1 MSLLNTASP
10 WNNEDNTPKKRTPSM
25 INTYKT
31 TIQSISPNEDAI
43 PNNIASS
50 QEIHQQRGSRV
61 NELLNK
67 MNISLDNDGSKLANF
82 NPPPQPILNQ
92 RKPDVTGKTAT
103 NELNPKELLPQNV
116 LNPIPVHSNE
126 KGNMPT
132 KMGTDMSNGVNYS
145 ANDSNLGML
154 SNYNNIY
161 NGNMTPI
168 SVPNHATPYYSKMG
182 ISNAA
187 SSSSGSMGSID
198 TKLLEKL
205 NYMIHLLE
213 EQQNEKTS
221 NITEE
226 FILYTFLGV
235 FIIYIVDSFAKSG
248 KYVR

>member
-1 MSLLNTASP
+1 MSLLNTASA
-10 WNNEDNTPKKRTPSM
+10 WNNDENVPKKRTPNM
-25 INTYKT
+25 INTFKS
-31 TIQSISPNEDAI
+31 TIQSMNDS
-43 PNNIASS
+43 SLTS
-50 QEIHQQRGSRV
+50 QEPISISAAQTIHQDRGMKV

-67 MNISLDNDGSKLANF
+67 MNLSLDDGGSKLANF

-92 RKPDVTGKTAT
+92 RKHDASGKTAT
-103 NELNPKELLPQNV
+103 NEMSPKELLPQNV
-116 LNPIPVHSNE
+116 FNPLNNE
-126 KGNMPT
+126 NGKGINL
-132 KMGTDMSNGVNYS
+132 SNGVNYS

-161 NGNMTPI
+161 NGNMTHIDTP
-168 SVPNHATPYYSKMG
+168 SHLKPYYSKMG
-182 ISNAA
+182 ISNN
-187 SSSSGSMGSID
+187 SGVTLSSGD
-198 TKLLEKL
+198 NKLLEKL

>member
-1 MSLLNTASP
+1 MSLLNTASA
-10 WNNEDNTPKKRTPSM
+10 WNNDETIPKKRTPNM
-25 INTYKT
+25 INTFKS
-31 TIQSISPNEDAI
+31 TIQSMNDVSSSSEPTSISAAQSINQDR
-43 PNNIASS
+43 SS
-50 QEIHQQRGSRV
+50 KV

-67 MNISLDNDGSKLANF
+67 MNLSLDNGGSKLANF
-82 NPPPQPILNQ
+82 NPPPQPLLNQ
-92 RKPDVTGKTAT
+92 RKPDASGKTAT
-103 NELNPKELLPQNV
+103 NELSPKELLPQNV
-116 LNPIPVHSNE
+116 FNPMDNG
-126 KGNMPT
+126 KGMNL
-132 KMGTDMSNGVNYS
+132 SNGVNYS

-168 SVPNHATPYYSKMG
+168 DTPSHLKPYYSKMG
-182 ISNAA
+182 ISNNGT
-187 SSSSGSMGSID
+187 SSSSGSID
-198 TKLLEKL
+198 NKLLEKL

-213 EQQNEKTS
+213 EQQNEKTN

>member
-10 WNNEDNTPKKRTPSM
+10 WNNEDNAPKKRTPSM
-25 INTYKT
+25 MNTFKT
-31 TIQSISPNEDAI
+31 TIQSISPNDDGL
-43 PNNIASS
+43 PNTIASS
-50 QEIHQQRGSRV
+50 QDINQQRGSRV

-92 RKPDVTGKTAT
+92 RKPDASGKTAT
-103 NELNPKELLPQNV
+103 NELTPKELLPQNI
-116 LNPIPVHSNE
+116 LNPIPIAMN
-126 KGNMPT
+126 G
-132 KMGTDMSNGVNYS
+132 MGVQKVDKPNGVNYS
-145 ANDSNLGML
+145 ANESNLGSL

-161 NGNMTPI
+161 NGNITPLH
-168 SVPNHATPYYSKMG
+168 VPNYATPYYSKMG
-182 ISNAA
+182 ISTP
-187 SSSSGSMGSID
+187 SSNSSVD
-198 TKLLEKL
+198 DKLLEKL

-213 EQQNEKTS
+213 EQQNEKTN

>member
-10 WNNEDNTPKKRTPSM
+10 WNNEDNAPKKRTPSM
-25 INTYKT
+25 MNTFKNSV
-31 TIQSISPNEDAI
+31 QSISPNEDGSS
-43 PNNIASS
+43 PNTIVSS

-92 RKPDVTGKTAT
+92 RKPDVSGKPAT
-103 NELNPKELLPQNV
+103 NELTPKELLPQNA
-116 LNPIPVHSNE
+116 LNPIHIHSN
-126 KGNMPT
+126 GANM
-132 KMGTDMSNGVNYS
+132 KMGLGESNGVNYS

-161 NGNMTPI
+161 NGNITPV
-168 SVPNHATPYYSKMG
+168 SVPTHATPYYSKMG
-182 ISNAA
+182 IMNSGAA
-187 SSSSGSMGSID
+187 SSGFSGSMD
-198 TKLLEKL
+198 NKLLEKL

>member
-1 MSLLNTASP
+1 MNDISSSSEPTSISAA
-10 WNNEDNTPKKRTPSM
+10 
-25 INTYKT
+25 
-31 TIQSISPNEDAI
+31 QSINQD
-43 PNNIASS
+43 
-50 QEIHQQRGSRV
+50 RGSKV

-67 MNISLDNDGSKLANF
+67 MNLSLDNGGSKLANF
-82 NPPPQPILNQ
+82 NPPPQPLLNQ
-92 RKPDVTGKTAT
+92 RKPDASGKTAT
-103 NELNPKELLPQNV
+103 NELSPKELLPQNV
-116 LNPIPVHSNE
+116 FNPMDNG
-126 KGNMPT
+126 KGMNL
-132 KMGTDMSNGVNYS
+132 SNGVNYS

-168 SVPNHATPYYSKMG
+168 DTPAHLKPYYSKMG
-182 ISNAA
+182 ISNNGTSSS
-187 SSSSGSMGSID
+187 SSSSGSID
-198 TKLLEKL
+198 NKLLEKL

>member
-10 WNNEDNTPKKRTPSM
+10 WNNEETVSKKRTPNM
-25 INTYKT
+25 INTFKS
-31 TIQSISPNEDAI
+31 TIQSINDPSPSLVNTEPISISA
-43 PNNIASS
+43 AQS
-50 QEIHQQRGSRV
+50 IHQERGIKV

-67 MNISLDNDGSKLANF
+67 MNLSLDDGGSKLANF
-82 NPPPQPILNQ
+82 NPPPQPLLNQ
-92 RKPDVTGKTAT
+92 RKPDASGKTAT
-103 NELNPKELLPQNV
+103 NELSPKELLPQNV
-116 LNPIPVHSNE
+116 FNPMDNG
-126 KGNMPT
+126 KGVQL
-132 KMGTDMSNGVNYS
+132 SNGVNYS

-168 SVPNHATPYYSKMG
+168 DTPSHLKPYYSKMG
-182 ISNAA
+182 ISSGGVTP
-187 SSSSGSMGSID
+187 SSSSSSMD
-198 TKLLEKL
+198 NKLLEKL

>member
-10 WNNEDNTPKKRTPSM
+10 WNNEDNAPKKRTPSM

-31 TIQSISPNEDAI
+31 SVQSISTNEDGSSS
-43 PNNIASS
+43 NSIASS

-92 RKPDVTGKTAT
+92 RKPDVSGKPAT
-103 NELNPKELLPQNV
+103 NELTPKELLPQNA
-116 LNPIPVHSNE
+116 LNPIHSN
-126 KGNMPT
+126 GANM
-132 KMGTDMSNGVNYS
+132 KMGLGQSNGVNYS
-145 ANDSNLGML
+145 ANDSNLGIL

-161 NGNMTPI
+161 NGNITPV
-168 SVPNHATPYYSKMG
+168 SVPNHTSPYYSKMG
-182 ISNAA
+182 IMNSGAV
-187 SSSSGSMGSID
+187 SSGGSGSMD
-198 TKLLEKL
+198 NKLLEKL

>member
-1 MSLLNTASP
+1 
-10 WNNEDNTPKKRTPSM
+10 M
-25 INTYKT
+25 INTFKS
-31 TIQSISPNEDAI
+31 TIQSINDQSPSLMNTEPTSISAAQTI
-43 PNNIASS
+43 N
-50 QEIHQQRGSRV
+50 QERGSKV

-67 MNISLDNDGSKLANF
+67 MNLSLDDGGSKLANF
-82 NPPPQPILNQ
+82 NPPPQPQLNQ
-92 RKPDVTGKTAT
+92 RKPYASGKTAT
-103 NELNPKELLPQNV
+103 NELSPKELLPQNV
-116 LNPIPVHSNE
+116 FNPMNNE
-126 KGNMPT
+126 NGKGITN
-132 KMGTDMSNGVNYS
+132 SNGVNYS

-168 SVPNHATPYYSKMG
+168 DSPSHLKPYYSKMG
-182 ISNAA
+182 ISSGLTPG
-187 SSSSGSMGSID
+187 SSSSGSMD
-198 TKLLEKL
+198 NKLLEKL

>member
-10 WNNEDNTPKKRTPSM
+10 WNNDEAVPKKRTPNM
-25 INTYKT
+25 INTFKN
-31 TIQSISPNEDAI
+31 TIQSMNDPSPSLVNTEPTSISAAQTIN
-43 PNNIASS
+43 
-50 QEIHQQRGSRV
+50 QERGTKV

-67 MNISLDNDGSKLANF
+67 MNLSLDNGGSKLANF
-82 NPPPQPILNQ
+82 NPPPQPLLNQ
-92 RKPDVTGKTAT
+92 RKPNASGKTAT
-103 NELNPKELLPQNV
+103 NELSPKELLPQNV
-116 LNPIPVHSNE
+116 FNPMNNE
-126 KGNMPT
+126 NGKAT
-132 KMGTDMSNGVNYS
+132 QSSNGVNYS

-168 SVPNHATPYYSKMG
+168 ENPSHLKPYYSKMG
-182 ISNAA
+182 ISSGQTP
-187 SSSSGSMGSID
+187 SSSSVSMD
-198 TKLLEKL
+198 NKLLEKL

>member
-10 WNNEDNTPKKRTPSM
+10 WNNEDNAPKKRTPSM
-25 INTYKT
+25 VNTYKT
-31 TIQSISPNEDAI
+31 SVQSISTNEDGTS
-43 PNNIASS
+43 PNSIATS
-50 QEIHQQRGSRV
+50 QVIHQQRGSRV

-92 RKPDVTGKTAT
+92 RKPDVSVKNGT
-103 NELNPKELLPQNV
+103 NELTPKELLPQNV
-116 LNPIPVHSNE
+116 LNPIPISSDV
-126 KGNMPT
+126 
-132 KMGTDMSNGVNYS
+132 MGGGTMSMSNGVNYS
-145 ANDSNLGML
+145 ANDSNLGKL

-161 NGNMTPI
+161 NGNMTPVN
-168 SVPNHATPYYSKMG
+168 VPQYSSPYYSKMG
-182 ISNAA
+182 IMNSGTA
-187 SSSSGSMGSID
+187 SGGSMD
-198 TKLLEKL
+198 DKLLEKL

>member
-10 WNNEDNTPKKRTPSM
+10 WNNEDNAPKKRTPSM

-31 TIQSISPNEDAI
+31 SVQSISPNEDGSS
-43 PNNIASS
+43 PNSIASS
-50 QEIHQQRGSRV
+50 QEIHAQRGSRV

-67 MNISLDNDGSKLANF
+67 MNVSLDNDGSNLANF

-92 RKPDVTGKTAT
+92 RKPDASGKNGS
-103 NELNPKELLPQNV
+103 NELTPKELLPQNV
-116 LNPIPVHSNE
+116 LNPIPV
-126 KGNMPT
+126 GGGGG
-132 KMGTDMSNGVNYS
+132 MGGSGMGMSNGVNYS
-145 ANDSNLGML
+145 ANDSNLGKL

-168 SVPNHATPYYSKMG
+168 NVPQYASPYYSKMG
-182 ISNAA
+182 IMNSGTG
-187 SSSSGSMGSID
+187 SSGSMD
-198 TKLLEKL
+198 NKLLEKL

-226 FILYTFLGV
+226 FILYTLLGV